1 MKPLARRSEVYAENL
16 SGEVILYDKSNN
28 NVHSLSKIAAAVW
41 ENCDGTKSLD
51 DLEHIV
57 EAKFGAPID
66 RNVVLL
72 ALEQLEKA
80 DLMEAGSVVVP
91 DAGLTSRREAVGK
104 IALAGTALVATIVAS
119 APKAHASPLPC
130 TRTSAGCPRAK

>member
-1 MKPLARRSEVYAENL
+1 MEPLARRSEIYAENL
-16 SGEVILYDKSNN
+16 SEEVILYDKSNH
-28 NVHSLSKIAAAVW
+28 NVHSLSKIAAAIW

-57 EAKFGAPID
+57 EAKFGAPME

-80 DLMEAGSVVVP
+80 GLMEAGSVVVP
-91 DAGLTSRREAVGK
+91 HAGLTSRREAVGK

-119 APKAHASPLPC
+119 APKAHASGNKVPPC
-130 TRTSAGCPRAK
+130 AVDCS